1 MQQGSTRRV
10 TFDPF
15 PFVESMLD
23 CLEKT
28 CQDKS
33 EEEGKPASSSS
44 LDNSL
49 KALSDVT
56 FVVQGQPL
64 RAHKSILT
72 AVSPYFERMFSAGL
86 LESQSNRVV
95 VDDASPSIFKQ
106 LLAFIYS
113 GANPDIIDEKKQE
126 ATNAQAVLELLPLA
140 HRYNLSALVYRC
152 QYCLC
157 KEVDES
163 NACLLYDIAE
173 YHDCPLLSEFCM
185 AYLRTHFVTMAESG
199 FLEYASEELLK
210 KLVTSVQ
217 KDVKYQHMPFP
228 PTEVPLNHS
237 TFYRTLVELLSDG
250 LTEYA
255 ATLARAKMRQ
265 ESARIEAEK
274 EKETE
279 EEKESE
285 QDEKGRERL
294 TSSAS
299 SVAEEP
305 HNALKLWRDLSTI
318 TLVSLVDLSAS
329 DSRVVHSL
337 RCQNLLNKFFPLRG
351 IVCNPSAAEVT
362 KLPSPETLQDGHIY
376 MVKTQ
381 RYAAPTLCS
390 EIATAMKLPLRAI
403 LKEVFMFK
411 FHDNGAKRGKRGAYD
426 LILLLTLGS
435 RKADEKALKR
445 YFKSLEGERPF
456 IKRSRPLFT
465 KVHVPGRKVP
475 REVPSGRGRTMLAL
489 ADRATI
495 YRHTGYSLYSGSL
508 PAFYHRKHLRTIVD
522 PEVLMQNV
530 LYASSGDGSYELM
543 MTPAT
548 LKSLLPER
556 IEVVSFGRE
565 LSLAQM
571 PLSAAPD
578 SRKLP
583 TLTATAAYA
592 GNNQG
597 CGTM

>member
-72 AVSPYFERMFSAGL
+72 AVSPYFERIMSLFLTLMMPMFLPTAGL
-86 LESQSNRVV
+86 LEAQSNRVV
-95 VDDASPSIFKQ
+95 VDDTSPAIFKQ

-140 HRYNLSALVYRC
+140 HRYNLSALRC

-185 AYLRTHFVTMAESG
+185 AYLRTHFVTMAERG

-210 KLVTSVQ
+210 RLATNVQ
-217 KDVKYQHMPFP
+217 KDVKYQHIPFP

-237 TFYRTLVELLSDG
+237 TSYRTLIELLSDG

-255 ATLARAKMRQ
+255 ATLARAKKRQ

-279 EEKESE
+279 EEEESE
-285 QDEKGRERL
+285 QEEKGRECL

-299 SVAEEP
+299 SAAEDP

-362 KLPSPETLQDGHIY
+362 ELPSPETLQDGHIY

-390 EIATAMKLPLRAI
+390 EIATAMKLPLPAI

-411 FHDNGAKRGKRGAYD
+411 FHDNGTKRGKRGAYD

-435 RKADEKALKR
+435 RKVDEKALKR

-456 IKRSRPLFT
+456 IK
-465 KVHVPGRKVP
+465 
-475 REVPSGRGRTMLAL
+475 
-489 ADRATI
+489 
-495 YRHTGYSLYSGSL
+495 
-508 PAFYHRKHLRTIVD
+508 
-522 PEVLMQNV
+522 
-530 LYASSGDGSYELM
+530 
-543 MTPAT
+543 
-548 LKSLLPER
+548 
-556 IEVVSFGRE
+556 
-565 LSLAQM
+565 
-571 PLSAAPD
+571 
-578 SRKLP
+578 
-583 TLTATAAYA
+583 
-592 GNNQG
+592 
-597 CGTM
+597 